1 MYNPKR
7 WPYIAEELANYHD
20 TLWSKQSSTNFKR
33 VKPNITTLRRA
44 GNSTNTGNVTSS
56 DIATSYSFQGITCAD
71 AIDTNNVTTKDVFDM
86 LVSTTRNVSPM
97 FGPIW
102 GDAGSY
108 CHHWPVRAVE
118 RFTGPWNKTLSNTII
133 VIGNEAD
140 PITPLAAAKSVADAL
155 GDSAVLIE
163 QDDYG
168 VCVTTFFYSSAADG
182 QNRDSTP
189 PLRCIQTAA
198 LQDYFLTNKLPTQDI
213 FCGTNQVLFPTSR
226 GNVTKATVA
235 EAKAAS
241 KIKERRL
248 L

>member
-20 TLWSKQSSTNFKR
+20 TLWNKQSSTNFKR

-97 FGPIW
+97 CMFTFRPRLQLGANASNDIVGPIW

-133 VIGNEAD
+133 VIGEHC
-140 PITPLAAAKSVADAL
+140 K
-155 GDSAVLIE
+155 
-163 QDDYG
+163 
-168 VCVTTFFYSSAADG
+168 TF
-182 QNRDSTP
+182 N
-189 PLRCIQTAA
+189 
-198 LQDYFLTNKLPTQDI
+198 
-213 FCGTNQVLFPTSR
+213 
-226 GNVTKATVA
+226 
-235 EAKAAS
+235 
-241 KIKERRL
+241 RL
-248 L
+248 LSTLTIY